1 MLHRSGRVL
10 TVHCICSDARV
21 SMTHCV
27 CREAIVYA
35 EENVPELDLWKP
47 IANMPRKR
55 YGYLSAVV
63 NGFFM

>member
-1 MLHRSGRVL
+1 MVSLRLFAAR
-10 TVHCICSDARV
+10 TVKIYVDGGSLRRD
-21 SMTHCV
+21 T